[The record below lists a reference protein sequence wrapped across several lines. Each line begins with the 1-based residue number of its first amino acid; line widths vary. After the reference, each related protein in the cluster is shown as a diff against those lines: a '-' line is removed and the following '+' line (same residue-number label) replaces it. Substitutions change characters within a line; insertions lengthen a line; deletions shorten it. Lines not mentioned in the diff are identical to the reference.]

1 MVLNTTQKNLERV
14 SLRYSTSNIPE
25 VSVVVCH
32 HTGELL
38 YDFLTSLKHCTI
50 PIEVIVMTSDD
61 ELASEGIK
69 GCLVMHSTDMP
80 ATKRNRAARMAK
92 GKYLAI
98 FDDDVEITPG
108 CIEEML
114 SLINSKKEIGMVYG
128 KLYKYDE
135 PNRFDEAGGYITNT
149 GFIWSRAG
157 QNIVDNGQYDQAEP
171 IFSGKSA
178 SCLVRRDLWLKL
190 GGMDEEFG
198 ILGEE
203 SDLSWRI
210 WISGYEVWWC
220 PNSVAL
226 HKFNTPLKPVNK
238 YYTSSRVHY
247 NGCRNYITML
257 IKNLGVRNL
266 WIVPL
271 HMLIWFTASIAMIGT
286 GKAEQGWN
294 IMRGIGFVLR
304 NLRKILRKRKE
315 IQWGR
320 IIDDRNVWATISRTP
335 RWSYYFGRLTKYIS
349 IGLHG

>member
-1 MVLNTTQKNLERV
+1 M
-14 SLRYSTSNIPE
+14 RYSTSNTPE

-38 YDFLTSLKHCTI
+38 FDFLTSLKHCTI
-50 PIEVIVMTSDD
+50 PIEVIVMTSDE

-98 FDDDVEITPG
+98 FDDDVEITAG
-108 CIEEML
+108 CIENML
-114 SLINSKKEIGMVYG
+114 QMIKSDKMIGMVYG

-135 PNRFDEAGGYITNT
+135 LDRFDEAGGYLTNT

-157 QNIVDNGQYDQAEP
+157 QNVVDDGQYDEEER

-178 SCLVRRDLWLKL
+178 SCLVRKDLWIKI
-190 GGMDEEFG
+190 GGMDEDFG

-210 WISGYEVWWC
+210 WIAGYEVWWC
-220 PNSVAL
+220 PSSVAL

-257 IKNLGVRNL
+257 IKNLGVRRL
-266 WIVPL
+266 WIIPL
-271 HMLIWFTASIAMIGT
+271 HMSIWFIASIAMIGT
-286 GKAEQGWN
+286 GKVEQGWN

-304 NLRKILRKRKE
+304 NLKKILRKRKE
-315 IQWGR
+315 VQWGR
-320 IIDDRNVWATISRTP
+320 IVDDRTLWSIISRRTP
-335 RWSYYFGRLTKYIS
+335 RAYYTSRFRKYIS